1 MSTQME
7 STVQKT
13 GKPVAAG
20 IIDIIVGS
28 LCLLAVLGFGIGMA
42 VCSSFVDVFPFNF
55 PWLFGILAIIPA
67 AMGIVSITGGVF
79 AVQRKIWGWALA
91 GSITTVCLS
100 HILGI
105 ISIVLT
111 VLSKNEFSGSRSS
124 Q

>member
-1 MSTQME
+1 MSTQMGY
-7 STVQKT
+7 SAQKT

-28 LCLLAVLGFGIGMA
+28 LCLLAILGFGIGMA
-42 VCSSFVDVFPFNF
+42 VCSSFVDVFPFHF
-55 PWLFGILAIIPA
+55 PWLFGILAIFPA
-67 AMGIVSITGGVF
+67 AMGVVSITGGVF
-79 AVQRKIWGWALA
+79 ALQRRMWGWALA

-100 HILGI
+100 NILGI

-111 VLSKNEFSGSRSS
+111 VLSKNEFNGNHPA